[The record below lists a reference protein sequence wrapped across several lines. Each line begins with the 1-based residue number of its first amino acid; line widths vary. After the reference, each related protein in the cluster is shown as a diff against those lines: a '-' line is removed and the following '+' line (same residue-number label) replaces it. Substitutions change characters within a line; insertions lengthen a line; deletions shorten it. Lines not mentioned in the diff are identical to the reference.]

1 MNETIL
7 TTKQAREQLT
17 ISTSTFWK
25 LVNDGKLNVI
35 KLSVKK
41 TGVLASEIDRYIES
55 LKG

>member
-1 MNETIL
+1 MNEKIL

-17 ISTSTFWK
+17 IGISTFWK
-25 LVNDGKLNVI
+25 LVNEGKLNVI

-41 TGVLASEIDRYIES
+41 TGVLQSEIDRYIQS